1 MKKSFYIGTFLLAAC
16 LVGCGSKPTDATT
29 PDSTVQPGNTQTP
42 AAQPTDPVEPTT
54 PPDDTTEP
62 TTTPED
68 TTKPTTTPE
77 DTTEPTT
84 TPDDTTEPTTTPDGT
99 TDTDQPQED
108 EHMFSDEIDYMALL
122 KRTDHLGT
130 IEHISYQTKDYYGD
144 GAEITKYAYV
154 YLPYEYDATKQYD
167 VLYLM
172 HGIGGSEREWGMTDD
187 SSKVKKI
194 MDNLIFNEQAKPFI
208 IVTPNGRS
216 SADFAN
222 TNADY
227 NSFYSFGQELRNDL
241 IPYID
246 THYAT
251 YADCERVTS
260 DAENAQTDAKGEEAS
275 YDLSA
280 SRSHRAM
287 AGLSMGG
294 MQTINIG
301 MCECLDLFS
310 WFGAFSSAPTSYPA
324 SDIAMKLTAFPEEN
338 INYFYAICGT
348 EDGIAYASA
357 RGATRGLTDIC
368 DKLDDSNF
376 YWQELP
382 GAHDFNI
389 WYLGFYNFAKVVFQ

>member
-1 MKKSFYIGTFLLAAC
+1 
-16 LVGCGSKPTDATT
+16 
-29 PDSTVQPGNTQTP
+29 
-42 AAQPTDPVEPTT
+42 
-54 PPDDTTEP
+54 
-62 TTTPED
+62 
-68 TTKPTTTPE
+68 
-77 DTTEPTT
+77 
-84 TPDDTTEPTTTPDGT
+84 
-99 TDTDQPQED
+99 
-108 EHMFSDEIDYMALL
+108 MFSDEIDYMALL

-130 IEHISYQTKDYYGD
+130 IEHISYPTKDYYGD

-154 YLPYEYDATKQYD
+154 YLPYEYDASKQYD

-172 HGIGGSEREWGMTDD
+172 HGIGGSEREWGMTGDD
-187 SSKVKKI
+187 SKIKKI
-194 MDNLIFNEQAKPFI
+194 MDNLIFNGQAKPFI

-222 TNADY
+222 ANADF
-227 NSFYSFGQELRNDL
+227 NSFYCFGQELRNDL

-251 YADCERVTS
+251 YADCERVGGDAETSPEISS
-260 DAENAQTDAKGEEAS
+260 DADGAKESDSGSAAS

-310 WFGAFSSAPTSYPA
+310 WYGAFSSAPTSYPSTDVA
-324 SDIAMKLTAFPEEN
+324 TKLAAFPEEN
-338 INYFYAICGT
+338 IDYFYAMCGT
-348 EDGIAYASA
+348 EDGVAYTSA
-357 RGATRGLTDIC
+357 RNAVRGLTDLS

-382 GAHDFNI
+382 GVHDFNI
-389 WYLGFYNFAKVVFQ
+389 WYLGFYNFARIVFQ